1 MEMIR
6 QFAVPHNGIVQVT
19 VPEKFNDQE
28 VEVQVILTVKTHED
42 AEQPRKKG
50 GLGHLVGKYKHYT
63 PEQNQEIE
71 DELRDLRDSWGR
83 NIF

>member
-6 QFAVPHNGIVQVT
+6 QFAVPRNGVVHVP
-19 VPEKFNDQE
+19 VPEEFNDQQ
-28 VEVQVILTVKTHED
+28 VEVQVILTVKADED
-42 AEQPRKKG
+42 EEKPKKS

-71 DELRDLRDSWGR
+71 SELRDLRDSWER
-83 NIF
+83 NIS